1 MSLFPEEREK
11 MVSIKRTNRYKHDIT
26 NKYSICWEFFW
37 GSKLLQIANNNIW
50 NLFKE
55 VLKQKKA
62 HRLNVMSS
70 QKSLNFWFTTLMGDI
85 LGLVFF
91 GFTDSVSS
99 IFLKFDTITILD
111 KTR

>member
-1 MSLFPEEREK
+1 
-11 MVSIKRTNRYKHDIT
+11 
-26 NKYSICWEFFW
+26 
-37 GSKLLQIANNNIW
+37 
-50 NLFKE
+50 
-55 VLKQKKA
+55 
-62 HRLNVMSS
+62 
-70 QKSLNFWFTTLMGDI
+70 MGDI

>member
-1 MSLFPEEREK
+1 MLG
-11 MVSIKRTNRYKHDIT
+11 IKRTNRYKHDIT

-55 VLKQKKA
+55 VLKQKKGA
-62 HRLNVMSS
+62 PIECYVFAM
-70 QKSLNFWFTTLMGDI
+70 KWFTTLMEDI

-91 GFTDSVSS
+91 GSTDSVNS
-99 IFLKFDTITILD
+99 ISLKFDIITILK